1 MSFEDEH
8 PIRIVFLGDTQVGK
22 TSIIATYATGECPDQ
37 PASTITGAFQ
47 AKSVKLS
54 GKTYD
59 LQLWDTAGQE
69 LYRTITPMYYRNA
82 SIAIIVF
89 SVTEPASF
97 DSVHY
102 WTDEVK
108 ENGDRKTLIAICG
121 NKIDLEEARAVP
133 FPSASAFAKEIGALY
148 VETSAKTHAGVDKL
162 FEVCLS
168 RYLQCQ
174 AEVSP
179 SQQTSI
185 PLTVPLEGPKGDEK
199 KKNKNR
205 CC

>member
-1 MSFEDEH
+1 MSFGDEH

-22 TSIIATYATGECPDQ
+22 TSIIGAYADGKCPDQ
-37 PASTITGAFQ
+37 PVPTITGAFQ
-47 AKSVKLS
+47 AKAVEFS
-54 GKTYD
+54 GNTYD

-89 SVTEPASF
+89 SVTEPRSF

-102 WTDEVK
+102 WTDELK
-108 ENGDRKTLIAICG
+108 ENGDKKTLIAICG
-121 NKIDLEEARAVP
+121 NKIDLEESRAVP
-133 FPSASAFAKEIGALY
+133 FPTASSFAKEIGAIY
-148 VETSAKTHAGVDKL
+148 VETSAKTNTGIDKL

-168 RYLQCQ
+168 KYLQSV
-174 AEVSP
+174 AEASPAQPTSVTRTVS
-179 SQQTSI
+179 
-185 PLTVPLEGPKGDEK
+185 LEGPKGDDK
-199 KKNKNR
+199 KHLKKG

>member
-1 MSFEDEH
+1 MSFGDEH

-37 PASTITGAFQ
+37 PVSTVTGAFQ
-47 AKSVKLS
+47 AKSVEFS

-69 LYRTITPMYYRNA
+69 LYRTVTPMYYRNA
-82 SIAIIVF
+82 SIAVIVY
-89 SVTEPASF
+89 SVTEPTSF

-102 WTDEVK
+102 WTDELK

-121 NKIDLEEARAVP
+121 NKIDLEEARSVP
-133 FPSASAFAKEIGALY
+133 FPTASAFATEIGALY
-148 VETSAKTHAGVDKL
+148 VETSAKTNTGIDRL
-162 FEVCLS
+162 FELCLS
-168 RYLQCQ
+168 RYLQSQ
-174 AEVSP
+174 SETSSAVQTPVPPIVS
-179 SQQTSI
+179 
-185 PLTVPLEGPKGDEK
+185 LEEPKGDDK
-199 KKNKNR
+199 KKKK